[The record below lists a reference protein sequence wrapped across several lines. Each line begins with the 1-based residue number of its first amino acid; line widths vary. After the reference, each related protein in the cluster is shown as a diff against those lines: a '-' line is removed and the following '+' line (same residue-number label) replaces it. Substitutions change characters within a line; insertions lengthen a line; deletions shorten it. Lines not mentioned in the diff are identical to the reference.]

1 MRNNAIYTGTIKDRV
16 YDVLRQEIMDGKL
29 RPGDKIVEQN
39 IADRLNVSRS
49 PVREAVK
56 QLIGDGLLLCIPN
69 KGAFVKQLSFKEVQ
83 DSNEVRILL
92 EMYAIN
98 HINEK
103 QREKNVRSLERLR
116 KKIQQSAQD
125 LSVTGYMSAD
135 RDLHM
140 AIVQLCNN
148 QVVVQFYEKL
158 WGQIASFRTI
168 SLMNQE
174 QWLSSVQ
181 EHLGIIDSLLAHDDE
196 KAAQIMLLHL
206 NEAKNTVERYLRTFL
221 PQYGDMQN

>member
-69 KGAFVKQLSFKEVQ
+69 KGAFVKPLSFKEVQ

-103 QREKNVRSLERLR
+103 
-116 KKIQQSAQD
+116 
-125 LSVTGYMSAD
+125 
-135 RDLHM
+135 H
-140 AIVQLCNN
+140 
-148 QVVVQFYEKL
+148 
-158 WGQIASFRTI
+158 
-168 SLMNQE
+168 
-174 QWLSSVQ
+174 
-181 EHLGIIDSLLAHDDE
+181 
-196 KAAQIMLLHL
+196 
-206 NEAKNTVERYLRTFL
+206 
-221 PQYGDMQN
+221 